1 MEKTLSSNRPFVT
14 SSRLAI
20 VLRTLDGMHALR
32 DAERDSDMRQA
43 YSEMI
48 AAMEPLGDKDY
59 WACDWRISLADGLSV
74 GGIGFK
80 GVPDERGCVEVGYG
94 IDEAFQRRGYA
105 TEATRAMAGWAL
117 AQPGVRSVIA
127 QTESWNAASQKV
139 LLASGFVRDGMGKEG
154 PLFRR
159 LSCRGEDAASD
170 LAIRDIRADELPL
183 LEDFLYEAIFVP
195 EGVTPPQRSVIREP
209 LLWRTIEGFGM
220 LPDDRCLVAEV
231 AGQVVGAV
239 WCRTADQYGHIDDET
254 PSLSIALY
262 PEFRGRGIGTALMRA
277 MLVHLTEAGYARV
290 SLSVQQENYA
300 RRLYESLGFTTVGET
315 GGELVMAC
323 QLERHIGLCGDDC
336 SACPR
341 RLARDD
347 DELGR
352 VAELWVRLGWRD
364 EVETPAALRCK
375 GCSSEGTNCGRD
387 GRCVFGLWECV
398 AAHSV
403 GSCHECAEW
412 PCERL
417 RQNAEAGDAREGAV
431 REVCTSEEFAVLSR
445 AFLRKR
451 KNLGIVR

>member
-1 MEKTLSSNRPFVT
+1 MEKMPRPSRPFVR
-14 SSRLAI
+14 SNRLMI
-20 VLRTLDGMHALR
+20 VPRTLDGMRALR
-32 DAERDSDMRQA
+32 DAEQDSEMHQA

-48 AAMEPLGDKDY
+48 AAMEPLGDNDY
-59 WACDWRISLADGLSV
+59 WACDWQISLVDGSSV

-105 TEATRAMAGWAL
+105 TEATRAMVGWAL
-117 AQPGVRSVIA
+117 AQSGVRSVVA
-127 QTESWNAASQKV
+127 QTEPKNAISQKV
-139 LLASGFVRDGMGKEG
+139 LLASGFVHDGMGNEG

-159 LSCRGEDAASD
+159 FSHKSEDSPGD
-170 LAIRDIRADELPL
+170 LAIRDIRAGELPL
-183 LEDFLYEAIFVP
+183 LEDFLYEAIFIP
-195 EGVTPPQRSVIREP
+195 EGVTPPQRSVIYEP
-209 LLWRTIEGFGM
+209 LLWRTIDDFGM

-239 WCRTADQYGHIDDET
+239 WGRMANQYGHVDDET

-262 PEFRGRGIGTALMRA
+262 PEFRGRGIGTALVRA
-277 MLVHLTEAGYARV
+277 MIARLTEAGYVRV
-290 SLSVQQENYA
+290 SLSVQKANYA
-300 RRLYESLGFTTVGET
+300 KRMYESLGFKAMSERD
-315 GGELVMAC
+315 GELIMVC
-323 QLERHIGLCGDDC
+323 QLERHIGLCGDNC

-341 RLARDD
+341 RLARGD

-375 GCSSEGTNCGRD
+375 GCSSAGTNCGRD

-398 AAHSV
+398 VAHSV

-417 RQNAEAGDAREGAV
+417 RRIAEAGDAREGAV
-431 REVCTSEEFAVLSR
+431 RDVCTPEEFAVLSR

-451 KNLGIVR
+451 ENLGIE